1 MDLSFSELKDLVFN
15 ASMGSNLPAGVCEDL
30 SFGVT
35 FLESRS
41 LPGGKE
47 LLYSLKCE
55 RDPSVSPQKNGV
67 SLIFS
72 NSRAIFEGL
81 SAIDLLVSEACKSV
95 ILENIDSSMLLVG
108 LASNYYG
115 LSFSFYKNK
124 EICAALFNDQLNW
137 ENDNYG
143 RSNDIEIRLNNSEL
157 KNPLAKRSRMLL
169 DDNVFKELSNLAS
182 NMLVP
187 ESEISRTTGAGAGNI
202 DND

>member
-30 SFGVT
+30 SLGVT

-41 LPGGKE
+41 LPGSKE

-55 RDPSVSPQKNGV
+55 RHPPVSPQRNGV

-81 SAIDLLVSEACKSV
+81 GAIDLLVSEACKSV

-124 EICAALFNDQLNW
+124 EICAALFNDQLSW
-137 ENDNYG
+137 ENDNY
-143 RSNDIEIRLNNSEL
+143 RHSNDIEIRLNNSEL
-157 KNPLAKRSRMLL
+157 NNPLAKRSRMLL

-187 ESEISRTTGAGAGNI
+187 ESELSRTTGAGAGNI

>member
-47 LLYSLKCE
+47 LLNSLKCE
-55 RDPSVSPQKNGV
+55 RYPPVSPQKNGV
-67 SLIFS
+67 SLIFR
-72 NSRAIFEGL
+72 NARAIFEGL
-81 SAIDLLVSEACKSV
+81 SAIDFLVSEVCDSV
-95 ILENIDSSMLLVG
+95 VLKNIDSPMLLIG
-108 LASNYYG
+108 LASNYTG
-115 LSFSFYKNK
+115 VSFSFFNNRKIYASLQND
-124 EICAALFNDQLNW
+124 EIIWNHA
-137 ENDNYG
+137 NY
-143 RSNDIEIRLNNSEL
+143 RHSKVVEIRLKQSSLENILNRCKRVSLDDTTFSEL
-157 KNPLAKRSRMLL
+157 VN
-169 DDNVFKELSNLAS
+169 LSS

-187 ESEISRTTGAGAGNI
+187 ESELSRERGAGAGNI

>member
-35 FLESRS
+35 FLETRS

-55 RDPSVSPQKNGV
+55 RRPSVSPQKNGV

-81 SAIDLLVSEACKSV
+81 SAIDLLVSEACQSV

-115 LSFSFYKNK
+115 ISFSFYKNK

-137 ENDNYG
+137 ENDNYR

-157 KNPLAKRSRMLL
+157 NNPLAKRSRMLL

>member
-55 RDPSVSPQKNGV
+55 RHPPVSPQKKGV

-137 ENDNYG
+137 KNDNYR

-157 KNPLAKRSRMLL
+157 NNPLAKRSRMLL

-187 ESEISRTTGAGAGNI
+187 ESELSRTTGAGAGNI

>member
-15 ASMGSNLPAGVCEDL
+15 ASMGSNIPTGVCEDL

-35 FLESRS
+35 FLESHS

-47 LLYSLKCE
+47 LLNSLKCE
-55 RDPSVSPQKNGV
+55 RHPPVPPQKNGA

-72 NSRAIFEGL
+72 NARAIFEGL

-95 ILENIDSSMLLVG
+95 VLENIDSPMLLVG

-115 LSFSFYKNK
+115 FSFSFYKNK
-124 EICAALFNDQLNW
+124 EICAELFNNQLSW
-137 ENDNYG
+137 KNDNHTHV
-143 RSNDIEIRLNNSEL
+143 NNIEISLNDSNL
-157 KNPLAKRSRMLL
+157 NNPLAKCSRMLL

-187 ESEISRTTGAGAGNI
+187 ESEVSRTTGAGAGNI

>member
-30 SFGVT
+30 SFGVS

-41 LPGGKE
+41 LPGCKE

-55 RDPSVSPQKNGV
+55 RHPPLSPQKNGV

-95 ILENIDSSMLLVG
+95 ILEDIDSSMLLVG

-124 EICAALFNDQLNW
+124 
-137 ENDNYG
+137 
-143 RSNDIEIRLNNSEL
+143 SNDIEIRLNNSEL
-157 KNPLAKRSRMLL
+157 NNPLAKRSRMLL

-187 ESEISRTTGAGAGNI
+187 ESELSRTTGAGAGNI

>member
-55 RDPSVSPQKNGV
+55 RHLPVSPQKNGV
-67 SLIFS
+67 SLIFKK
-72 NSRAIFEGL
+72 SRAIFEGL

-137 ENDNYG
+137 ENDNFR
-143 RSNDIEIRLNNSEL
+143 RSNDIEIRLNNGEL
-157 KNPLAKRSRMLL
+157 NNPLAKRSRICL
-169 DDNVFKELSNLAS
+169 DDNVFNELSNLAS

-187 ESEISRTTGAGAGNI
+187 ESELSRTTGAGAGNI

>member
-55 RDPSVSPQKNGV
+55 RHLPVSPQKNGV
-67 SLIFS
+67 SHIFS

-124 EICAALFNDQLNW
+124 EICAALFNNQLSW
-137 ENDNYG
+137 ENDNYR

-157 KNPLAKRSRMLL
+157 NNPLAKRSRMLL

>member
-35 FLESRS
+35 FLEARS

-47 LLYSLKCE
+47 LLCSLKCE
-55 RDPSVSPQKNGV
+55 RHPPVSPQKNGV
-67 SLIFS
+67 RLIFS

-124 EICAALFNDQLNW
+124 EICAALFNDQLSW
-137 ENDNYG
+137 ENDNY
-143 RSNDIEIRLNNSEL
+143 RRRNDIEIRLNKSEL
-157 KNPLAKRSRMLL
+157 NNPLAKRSRMLL

-187 ESEISRTTGAGAGNI
+187 ESELSRTTGAGAGNI

>member
-1 MDLSFSELKDLVFN
+1 M
-15 ASMGSNLPAGVCEDL
+15 
-30 SFGVT
+30 
-35 FLESRS
+35 
-41 LPGGKE
+41 PGGKE

-55 RDPSVSPQKNGV
+55 RHPPVSPQKNGV

-81 SAIDLLVSEACKSV
+81 GAIDLLVSEACKSV

-115 LSFSFYKNK
+115 FSFSFHKNK
-124 EICAALFNDQLNW
+124 EICAALFNDQLYW
-137 ENDNYG
+137 KTENY
-143 RSNDIEIRLNNSEL
+143 RSSSDIEIRLTYSEL
-157 KNPLAKRSRMLL
+157 DNLLAKRSRMLL
-169 DDNVFKELSNLAS
+169 DENIFEELTSLAS

-187 ESEISRTTGAGAGNI
+187 ESELSRATGAGAGNI

>member
-35 FLESRS
+35 FLEARS

-47 LLYSLKCE
+47 LLCSLKCE
-55 RDPSVSPQKNGV
+55 RHPPVSPQKNGV
-67 SLIFS
+67 RLIFS

-124 EICAALFNDQLNW
+124 EICAALFNDQLSW
-137 ENDNYG
+137 ENDNY
-143 RSNDIEIRLNNSEL
+143 RRRNDIEIRLNKSEL
-157 KNPLAKRSRMLL
+157 NNPLAKRSRMLL

-187 ESEISRTTGAGAGNI
+187 ESELSRTKGAGAGNI

>member
-35 FLESRS
+35 FLESCS

-55 RDPSVSPQKNGV
+55 RHPPVSPQKTGV
-67 SLIFS
+67 SLIFN

-115 LSFSFYKNK
+115 LSFSFYNNK
-124 EICAALFNDQLNW
+124 GIYAALLNNQLYW
-137 ENDNYG
+137 KTENY
-143 RSNDIEIRLNNSEL
+143 RSSSYIEIRLTYGEL
-157 KNPLAKRSRMLL
+157 HNLLAKRSRMML
-169 DDNVFKELSNLAS
+169 DENIFKELTSLAS

-187 ESEISRTTGAGAGNI
+187 ESELSRATGAGAGNI

>member
-55 RDPSVSPQKNGV
+55 RHPPVSPQKNGV

-72 NSRAIFEGL
+72 NSRAIFEVL
-81 SAIDLLVSEACKSV
+81 AQLICLFQRLVKV
-95 ILENIDSSMLLVG
+95 
-108 LASNYYG
+108 
-115 LSFSFYKNK
+115 
-124 EICAALFNDQLNW
+124 
-137 ENDNYG
+137 
-143 RSNDIEIRLNNSEL
+143 
-157 KNPLAKRSRMLL
+157 
-169 DDNVFKELSNLAS
+169 
-182 NMLVP
+182 
-187 ESEISRTTGAGAGNI
+187 
-202 DND
+202 

>member
-35 FLESRS
+35 FLESHS

-47 LLYSLKCE
+47 LLNSLKCE
-55 RDPSVSPQKNGV
+55 RHPPIPPQKNGT

-72 NSRAIFEGL
+72 NARAIFEGL
-81 SAIDLLVSEACKSV
+81 SAIDLLVSELCDSV
-95 ILENIDSSMLLVG
+95 FLENIDSPLLLIG
-108 LASNYYG
+108 LASNYTG
-115 LSFSFYKNK
+115 VSFSFFNNKKIYASLQNDEIIWNQANYK
-124 EICAALFNDQLNW
+124 
-137 ENDNYG
+137 Y
-143 RSNDIEIRLNNSEL
+143 SNVVEIRLKQSSLENILNRCKRVSLDDTTFSEL
-157 KNPLAKRSRMLL
+157 AN
-169 DDNVFKELSNLAS
+169 LSS

-187 ESEISRTTGAGAGNI
+187 ESELSRERGAGAGNI

>member
-1 MDLSFSELKDLVFN
+1 MYKRQ
-15 ASMGSNLPAGVCEDL
+15 P
-30 SFGVT
+30 
-35 FLESRS
+35 
-41 LPGGKE
+41 
-47 LLYSLKCE
+47 
-55 RDPSVSPQKNGV
+55 VSPKKNGV

-72 NSRAIFEGL
+72 NSRAIFEGV

-115 LSFSFYKNK
+115 FSFSFHKNK

-137 ENDNYG
+137 KNDNFR

-157 KNPLAKRSRMLL
+157 NNPIAKRSRMLL
-169 DDNVFKELSNLAS
+169 DENVFKELSNLAS

-187 ESEISRTTGAGAGNI
+187 ESELSRTTGAGAGNI

>member
-30 SFGVT
+30 SFGVS

-41 LPGGKE
+41 LPGCKE

-55 RDPSVSPQKNGV
+55 RHPSVSPQKNGV

-115 LSFSFYKNK
+115 FSFSFHKNK
-124 EICAALFNDQLNW
+124 EICAALLNDQLNW
-137 ENDNYG
+137 KNDNFR

-157 KNPLAKRSRMLL
+157 NNPIAKRSRMLL
-169 DDNVFKELSNLAS
+169 DETVFKELSDLAY

-187 ESEISRTTGAGAGNI
+187 ESEVSRTTGAGAGNI

>member
-15 ASMGSNLPAGVCEDL
+15 ASMGSNLPTGVCEDL

-55 RDPSVSPQKNGV
+55 RHPPELPQKNGV

-137 ENDNYG
+137 ENDNLR

-157 KNPLAKRSRMLL
+157 DNPLSKCSRILL

-187 ESEISRTTGAGAGNI
+187 ESELSRTTGAGAGNI

>member
-41 LPGGKE
+41 LPGGNE

-55 RDPSVSPQKNGV
+55 RHPSVSPQKNGV

-137 ENDNYG
+137 ENDNYR

-157 KNPLAKRSRMLL
+157 NNPLAKRSRMLL
-169 DDNVFKELSNLAS
+169 DDNVFNELSNLAS
-182 NMLVP
+182 KMLVP

>member
-35 FLESRS
+35 FLESCS

-55 RDPSVSPQKNGV
+55 RHPPVSPRKNGV

-72 NSRAIFEGL
+72 NARAIFEGL
-81 SAIDLLVSEACKSV
+81 SAIDLLVSEACESV
-95 ILENIDSSMLLVG
+95 VLKNIDSSMLLVG

-115 LSFSFYKNK
+115 FSFSFYKNK
-124 EICAALFNDQLNW
+124 EICAALFNNQLSW
-137 ENDNYG
+137 KNDNY
-143 RSNDIEIRLNNSEL
+143 RLSNDIEISLNDSNL
-157 KNPLAKRSRMLL
+157 NNPLAKRSRMLL
-169 DDNVFKELSNLAS
+169 DDTVFKELSNLAS

-187 ESEISRTTGAGAGNI
+187 ESEVSRTTGAGAGNI

>member
-55 RDPSVSPQKNGV
+55 RHLAVSPRKNGV

-95 ILENIDSSMLLVG
+95 ILKNIDSSMLLVG

-115 LSFSFYKNK
+115 FSFSFQKNK

-137 ENDNYG
+137 ENDNY
-143 RSNDIEIRLNNSEL
+143 RQSDNVEIRLKNGELNNT
-157 KNPLAKRSRMLL
+157 LAKRSRMLL

-187 ESEISRTTGAGAGNI
+187 ESEISRTTGAGAGSI

>member
-1 MDLSFSELKDLVFN
+1 MDLSFSELKDLIFN

-55 RDPSVSPQKNGV
+55 RHPPVSPQKNGV

-81 SAIDLLVSEACKSV
+81 GAIDLLVSETCKSV
-95 ILENIDSSMLLVG
+95 ILENIDSSILLVG

-115 LSFSFYKNK
+115 LNFSFYKNK
-124 EICAALFNDQLNW
+124 ENCAALFNDQLSW
-137 ENDNYG
+137 ENDNYR
-143 RSNDIEIRLNNSEL
+143 RSNNIEIRLNKSEL
-157 KNPLAKRSRMLL
+157 NNPLAQRSRMLL

-182 NMLVP
+182 KMLVP
-187 ESEISRTTGAGAGNI
+187 ESELSRTTGAGAGNI

>member
-55 RDPSVSPQKNGV
+55 RHPSVSPQKNGV

-95 ILENIDSSMLLVG
+95 ILENIDSWMLLVG